1 MIEHLY
7 STPLYYAKVNDYE
20 SINYHIDKSID
31 LVKFQEGYGG
41 STWKITTNFT
51 VDKEPTI
58 LKDLRLNKLIKQIDN
73 HLKIY
78 CSEINFDLRNGYKLH
93 SWIAK
98 CEPGDYVHVHQHAS
112 SDLSGVYYYKT
123 NEKDGDIFFEP
134 PLPQLKQSKIFY
146 NHSASWSHTPK
157 EGKLMIFPG
166 WLNHGVRTNTTEFER
181 ISLSFNIRL
190 I

>member
-31 LVKFQEGYGG
+31 LVKFKEGYGG

-123 NEKDGDIFFEP
+123 NEKDGDIYFESPNPYLEVSKCYEARPWNHP
-134 PLPQLKQSKIFY
+134 PQVGKII
-146 NHSASWSHTPK
+146 
-157 EGKLMIFPG
+157 IFPG
-166 WLNHGVRTNTTEFER
+166 WLRHGVTHNKTDHTR
-181 ISLSFNIRL
+181 ISVGFNIYFNQ
-190 I
+190 